1 MGDQAAHIG
10 LNGAGMIAKLVHNYA
25 SAVMGVAR
33 VDIFTMGIKSG
44 VEPFDFVGGGA
55 TGATDR
61 QRTFDRLGRFLSG
74 QRSGRLRLRL
84 LHRIVAHCWSQ
95 AATPPARLVRQM
107 PAAWCEPDQESKM
120 VLKIERFQP
129 EGMNVRMSGGKPSY
143 SHAVTVSGTGNI
155 VYTAGQLARD
165 IDGNCVGKGDM
176 RAQMEQTFQ
185 NLDRCLKAAGAT
197 WADVVKT
204 NTFVTDFDEFQ
215 KCADIRMRY
224 LGVATPTST
233 TVGVTRLAGPDFM
246 IEIEAVAV
254 VNS

>member
-1 MGDQAAHIG
+1 LFDSTNDRPPAQLRLEHALARARSAAAEKKTPPIG
-10 LNGAGMIAKLVHNYA
+10 GPLSV
-25 SAVMGVAR
+25 
-33 VDIFTMGIKSG
+33 
-44 VEPFDFVGGGA
+44 
-55 TGATDR
+55 
-61 QRTFDRLGRFLSG
+61 LGC
-74 QRSGRLRLRL
+74 RSGGLLLRYLR
-84 LHRIVAHCWSQ
+84 
-95 AATPPARLVRQM
+95 
-107 PAAWCEPDQESKM
+107 K
-120 VLKIERFQP
+120 
-129 EGMNVRMSGGKPSY
+129 
-143 SHAVTVSGTGNI
+143 I

-165 IDGNCVGKGDM
+165 VDGNCVGKGDM

-215 KCADIRMRY
+215 KCADIRVRY

>member
-1 MGDQAAHIG
+1 MAIKREKIQPQ
-10 LNGAGMIAKLVHNYA
+10 
-25 SAVMGVAR
+25 
-33 VDIFTMGIKSG
+33 GI
-44 VEPFDFVGGGA
+44 
-55 TGATDR
+55 
-61 QRTFDRLGRFLSG
+61 
-74 QRSGRLRLRL
+74 
-84 LHRIVAHCWSQ
+84 H
-95 AATPPARLVRQM
+95 
-107 PAAWCEPDQESKM
+107 
-120 VLKIERFQP
+120 
-129 EGMNVRMSGGKPSY
+129 VRMVDGKARY
-143 SHAVTVSGTGNI
+143 TQVVTVSGTGKMI
-155 VYTAGQLARD
+155 FVAGQLARD
-165 IDGNCVGKGDM
+165 AQGVCVGKGDM